1 MGRTLQLAAVLLLL
15 AVGAPLT
22 RAQIHLKH
30 EKPQSEDLQWLWQY
44 TKPAPEG
51 NENGLTNDP
60 HFLPFLQR
68 HLIAPQ
74 SFWGNASLADAA
86 VEFLGVP
93 GIARADDNR
102 YITATGCVPHFCPNR
117 GMLFIDTTGSHPL
130 VVFAAIDW
138 SRESHTTDEDSAEY
152 TLWIFPDR
160 ALAPLDYTDN
170 KPYLPLPL
178 KRSLGIFSAE
188 LHGGKT
194 PPLVTRS
201 FIVDPDGKPHE
212 IPPSQTGVTR
222 FRDLQPLAPAA

>member
-1 MGRTLQLAAVLLLL
+1 MRRSLQLATAILLLI
-15 AVGAPLT
+15 AGAPVT
-22 RAQIHLKH
+22 PAQIHLKR
-30 EKPQSEDLQWLWQY
+30 EKPGAEDLQWLWQY
-44 TKPAPEG
+44 TKPAPNG
-51 NENGLTNDP
+51 NENGLIRDP
-60 HFLPFLQR
+60 HFKTFLET
-68 HLIAPQ
+68 HLTAPQ
-74 SFWGNASLADAA
+74 SFWGSESLADTAL
-86 VEFLGVP
+86 EFLSVP

-117 GMLFIDTTGSHPL
+117 GMLFIDTAGSRPL

-160 ALAPLDYTDN
+160 KLAPLDYTDD
-170 KPYLPLPL
+170 KPYLPQPL
-178 KRSLGIFSAE
+178 KRSLGVFSAE
-188 LHGGKT
+188 LNGGKM

-201 FIVDPDGKPHE
+201 FVIDPDGKPHE